1 MNLYTT
7 KFSTHKISSQ
17 SLEVRYVL
25 DILAKPK
32 KHESFNFTEIEDDC
46 GQIKNVT
53 NPTQRKVEKVSA
65 GKSFTNY
72 EIIILLI
79 SNFSIT

>member
-25 DILAKPK
+25 DIMLSQRSLNLSILLRLKM
-32 KHESFNFTEIEDDC
+32 IVDR
-46 GQIKNVT
+46 KNVT
-53 NPTQRKVEKVSA
+53 NLTQWKVEKVSA
-65 GKSFTNY
+65 GKSFTNC

-79 SNFSIT
+79 F

>member
-25 DILAKPK
+25 DIHAKPK

-46 GQIKNVT
+46 GQIKNVA
-53 NPTQRKVEKVSA
+53 NLTQRKVEKVNNNNS
-65 GKSFTNY
+65 SHF
-72 EIIILLI
+72 
-79 SNFSIT
+79 